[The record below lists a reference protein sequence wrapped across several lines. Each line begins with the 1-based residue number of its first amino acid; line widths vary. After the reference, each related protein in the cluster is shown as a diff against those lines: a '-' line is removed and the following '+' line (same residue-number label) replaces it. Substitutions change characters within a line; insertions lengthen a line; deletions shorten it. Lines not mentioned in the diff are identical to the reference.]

1 MYDSAAQAVLI
12 TIARCN
18 KMDADLDILPS
29 GSLVGHCSLFGLLIL
44 GLGLLYNE
52 LPDEPGPLLEL
63 VPMGVHWFGV
73 GKNSVTRDALR
84 R

>member
-1 MYDSAAQAVLI
+1 
-12 TIARCN
+12 
-18 KMDADLDILPS
+18 MDADLDILPS

-44 GLGLLYNE
+44 GLGLLYND

-63 VPMGVHWFGV
+63 VPMCIHWFGL